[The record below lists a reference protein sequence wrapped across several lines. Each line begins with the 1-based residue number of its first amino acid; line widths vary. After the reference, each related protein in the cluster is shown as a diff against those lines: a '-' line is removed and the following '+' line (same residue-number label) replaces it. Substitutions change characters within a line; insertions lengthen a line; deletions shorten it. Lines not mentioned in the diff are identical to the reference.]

1 MRYIKD
7 KIGIIGIL
15 FIFTIVFTVQFYIE
29 GIALDA
35 IIYGFMINAFMLG
48 VLGIIDFLKYKNKE
62 KKLVRCIDNLPIIEK
77 EDLINKTH
85 IDELYISIIS
95 SLEEML
101 NIGVA
106 DALDKKTE
114 MIDFYTLWIHQIKT
128 PIFALKLLVK
138 ETENA
143 KIKAEI
149 VKIEQY
155 TNMVLNYIK
164 LSDKTTELSIKTQ
177 NIKLLLNE
185 VIKSFSSVFITKKI
199 GLVVDIHD
207 TIVATDEKWLTFA
220 ISQILSN
227 ALKYTKVGEVRIS
240 LKDNK
245 LIISDTG
252 IGMNEEDIKRAFDKG
267 FTGEIGRSDNSST
280 GLGLYLCK
288 KSIMLLGF
296 KISLESKIDQGTM
309 AIIDLNQDNRLY
321 D

>member
-7 KIGIIGIL
+7 KMGIVGIL

-35 IIYGFMINAFMLG
+35 IIYGFMINTFIL
-48 VLGIIDFLKYKNKE
+48 VILGIMDFIKYKNKE
-62 KKLVRCIDNLPIIEK
+62 TKLVRCIDNLPIIDK
-77 EDLINKTH
+77 EDLNNKRY

-95 SLEEML
+95 GLEEIL
-101 NIGVA
+101 NKVMA
-106 DALDKKTE
+106 DALDTKTE

-138 ETENA
+138 ENENPQ
-143 KIKAEI
+143 IKAEI
-149 VKIEQY
+149 IKIEQY

-177 NIKLLLNE
+177 NIKLVLND
-185 VIKSFSSVFITKKI
+185 VIKSFSSLFITKRI
-199 GLVVDIHD
+199 GLVIDIHN

-227 ALKYTKVGEVRIS
+227 ALKYTKVGEVRIY
-240 LKDNK
+240 LKDSK
-245 LIISDTG
+245 IVISDTG
-252 IGMNEEDIKRAFDKG
+252 IGMSEGDVKRAFDKG
-267 FTGEIGRSDNSST
+267 FTGKIGRSDNNST

-296 KISLESKIDQGTM
+296 KISLESKIDQGTTVT
-309 AIIDLNQDNRLY
+309 IDLNQDNRLY